1 MAVSVDDIRGAMLEL
16 GPCKAKQLARALEV
30 TVREVN
36 PLLYRHGEVFIRSSD
51 VPPIFELRDGQCS
64 TTHAAS
70 PAQTGAERQSA
81 PAKVPDRGWR
91 RKHELQVGRLRL
103 DVADLCQGRQLDET
117 RWMELAPVVADSF
130 VRDFGEAFEEL
141 TVDRVEGLTAIVS
154 RSRAVLLTHPLW
166 RMDESGLDDRV
177 RAARSALGGRGLSVA
192 ARDVRQARS
201 LPNSVYQLLV

>member
-103 DVADLCQGRQLDET
+103 DVASARTEVPARLRDQDAYDALLQQADEELDAADARQAPRAIGRVQDLLR
-117 RWMELAPVVADSF
+117 RARA
-130 VRDFGEAFEEL
+130 L
-141 TVDRVEGLTAIVS
+141 TVDVS
-154 RSRAVLLTHPLW
+154 
-166 RMDESGLDDRV
+166 
-177 RAARSALGGRGLSVA
+177 
-192 ARDVRQARS
+192 
-201 LPNSVYQLLV
+201 